1 MSDGDDYYTVVTARD
16 ILIHTD
22 GSVHGATFSKKRN
35 QRRLLMSEDTAVDGI
50 GEAIY
55 NALDYSLSEDQ
66 QRTLSPDLEELIDKM
81 ISADEE
87 EEGDDEG
94 IGDEVGV
101 KKTGLC
107 GQILELCRL
116 HLAVKKEAE
125 SHYKS
130 VCR

>member
-87 EEGDDEG
+87 DADDEG
-94 IGDEVGV
+94 IGDEGCV

-107 GQILELCRL
+107 AHLLDLCRM
-116 HLAVKKEAE
+116 HLAVKKEAD